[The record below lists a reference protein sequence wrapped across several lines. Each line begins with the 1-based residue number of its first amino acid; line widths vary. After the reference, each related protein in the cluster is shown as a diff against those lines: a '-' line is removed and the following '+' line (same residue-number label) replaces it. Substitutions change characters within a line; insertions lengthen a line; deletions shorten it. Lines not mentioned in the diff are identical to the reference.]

1 MARGGIILGALG
13 GASDAILRGMDADRD
28 QANAEA
34 RMRLANQLDIEKA
47 QALEALKN
55 APIQRL
61 QSRASALA
69 NTEVPQEAAPVT
81 SLSGVYASDAGPSQ
95 GGFQGGFKS
104 IQAAIAQMPEG
115 DDKQAA
121 IAQLKNQLGQAQSM
135 NAAAVEGKTRK
146 RTADEAL
153 EAAIS
158 EAKTS
163 DLPAYMAGKAIMG
176 EKTITIPE
184 GSTVIDRTGKVLFS
198 SADTKAERERE
209 REDRKDARA
218 AAQEDARDAR
228 QQKYLDA
235 RERLAELRS
244 GKGDGVSRE
253 ERLRYTSLF
262 NESGRRMSDIQKSI
276 NTLRRDPM
284 YSMAKPGSPQKQ
296 ELDDLQAQLK
306 TYQEERSLYGRL
318 LSGSQTGDTATQPT
332 TEPVTQPATSE
343 PAKPRPP
350 LSSFQKK

>member
-1 MARGGIILGALG
+1 MGIILGALG
-13 GASDAILRGMDADRD
+13 GASDALLKGMDADRD

-34 RMRLANQLDIEKA
+34 RMRLANSLDLEKA

-55 APIQRL
+55 APLNRL
-61 QSRASALA
+61 QSRAQALA
-69 NTEVPQEAAPVT
+69 GQEVPQEAAPVT
-81 SLSGVYASDAGPSQ
+81 SLSGTYASDAGPSN

-104 IQAAIAQMPEG
+104 IQSAIAGMPEG

-121 IAQLKNQLGQAQSM
+121 IAQLKQQMGQAMS
-135 NAAAVEGKTRK
+135 ASSAEASGKTRK
-146 RTADEAL
+146 RTSDEAL
-153 EAAIS
+153 EAALG
-158 EAKTS
+158 EAKSS
-163 DLPAYMAGKAIMG
+163 DLAAYAAGRG
-176 EKTITIPE
+176 LVSEKTMTIPE
-184 GSTVIDRTGKVLFS
+184 GATVIDKNGKVIFS
-198 SADTKAERERE
+198 SADAKSERERE
-209 REDRKDARA
+209 REDRRDTREAAR
-218 AAQEDARDAR
+218 EDARDAR

-235 RERLAELRS
+235 RERLAEVRS

-284 YSMAKPGSPQKQ
+284 YSMAKPGSAQAG
-296 ELDDLQAQLK
+296 ELADLQNQLK

-318 LSGSQTGDTATQPT
+318 LSGSQSGDASTTAPMAESSPAPTQ
-332 TEPVTQPATSE
+332 A
-343 PAKPRPP
+343 RPP

>member
-1 MARGGIILGALG
+1 MANGGIILGALG

-28 QANAEA
+28 QANAME
-34 RMRLANQLDIEKA
+34 RMRYANSLDLQKA

-55 APIQRL
+55 APLNRL
-61 QSRASALA
+61 QSRAQTLA
-69 NTEVPQEAAPVT
+69 GQEVPQEAAPVT
-81 SLSGVYASDAGPSQ
+81 SLSGVYASDAGPSM

-104 IQAAIAQMPEG
+104 IQAAINNMPEG

-121 IAQLKNQLGQAQSM
+121 IAQLKNQLGQAKSM
-135 NAAAVEGKTRK
+135 NAAAVEGMTRK
-146 RTADEAL
+146 RTPEEAL
-153 EAAIS
+153 EAAVNES
-158 EAKTS
+158 KVS
-163 DLPAYMAGKAIMG
+163 DLPAYLTGKAVMG
-176 EKTITIPE
+176 DKTITIPE
-184 GSTVIDRTGKVLFS
+184 GSTVIDRTGKVIFS
-198 SADTKAERERE
+198 SADTKAEKERE
-209 REDRKDARA
+209 REDRKDARM

-235 RERLAELRS
+235 RERLAEIRG
-244 GKGDGVSRE
+244 GKSDGVSRE

-284 YSMAKPGSPQKQ
+284 YSMAKAGSPQKQ
-296 ELDDLQAQLK
+296 ELDDLQSQLK

-318 LSGSQTGDTATQPT
+318 LSGSQTGDTNP
-332 TEPVTQPATSE
+332 PPAVAEST
-343 PAKPRPP
+343 PAPAQVRPP